1 MKAQLPQVLGK
12 ISFSLAVLLI
22 LPGLVSGIGVF
33 AALINLLFAGI
44 LALTGRLLWPLL
56 TAVITAVN
64 VFVLSVFTLAVNRG
78 VGAWASV
85 VVPFVLVA
93 CCLIIGRL
101 HARRP

>member
-1 MKAQLPQVLGK
+1 MTTQLPQLLGK
-12 ISFSLAVLLI
+12 ISFALAVLLV

-33 AALINLLFAGI
+33 AALINLMFAGT

-56 TAVITAVN
+56 IAANTAVN
-64 VFVLSVFTLAVNRG
+64 VFVLSVFALAAHRG

-93 CCLIIGRL
+93 CCLIVGRFR
-101 HARRP
+101 ARNS